1 MSARGRQ
8 SLWRAL
14 AVAAL
19 VAPPTV
25 ELRSTGG
32 IFRVDTTREC
42 SAGGLDARAEC
53 FVVGEDA
60 HLLVGD
66 LLRGARADR
75 AVRVA
80 ADLQLGRRLLE
91 GVVEHQAADQRLA

>member
-1 MSARGRQ
+1 SSPNSWLWVAGCFSARSR
-8 SLWRAL
+8 STSPT
-14 AVAAL
+14 VEP
-19 VAPPTV
+19 APSTSRSPPV

-32 IFRVDTTREC
+32 TFRVDTTREC

-75 AVRVA
+75 AVRVT

-91 GVVEHQAADQRLA
+91 G